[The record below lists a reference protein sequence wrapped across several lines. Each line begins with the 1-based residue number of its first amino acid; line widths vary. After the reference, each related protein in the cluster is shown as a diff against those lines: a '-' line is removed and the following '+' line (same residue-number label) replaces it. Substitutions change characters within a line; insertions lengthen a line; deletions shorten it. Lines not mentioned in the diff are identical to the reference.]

1 MKYILI
7 VLALFLTACSQQ
19 PATTSFA
26 DRAARAEALENTPI
40 GIGYITDLLKEHGEG
55 INTFAG
61 ECYANTSIQ
70 KDTFKLV
77 ADINPSG
84 KIENVVVQPDTAPT
98 RCYAQKIGQLTVA
111 ASRPLGYADK
121 SFPLVIN
128 VNYNK

>member
-1 MKYILI
+1 MKTLLI

-19 PATTSFA
+19 PASTSFA
-26 DRAARAEALENTPI
+26 DRAARAEAHENTPI
-40 GIGYITDLLKEHGEG
+40 GNAYITDLFKEHGEG
-55 INTFAG
+55 INKFAG
-61 ECYANTSIQ
+61 ECYAKTSIQ

-84 KIENVVVQPDTAPT
+84 RIESVVVQPDTATT
-98 RCYAQKIGQLTVA
+98 RCFTQQIGQLTVT
-111 ASRPLGYADK
+111 ASRPLGFVDK